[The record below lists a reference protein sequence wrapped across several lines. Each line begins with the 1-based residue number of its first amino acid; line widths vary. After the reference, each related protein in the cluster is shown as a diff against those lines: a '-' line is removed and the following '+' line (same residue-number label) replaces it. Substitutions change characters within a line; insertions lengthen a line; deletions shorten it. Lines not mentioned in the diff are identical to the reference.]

1 MKKQIQFLCHA
12 AIIAALYAVLTFAT
26 WQFSSMGIQVRLA
39 EALCILPAFTPAAIP
54 GLFVGCLL
62 SNLIGGNIYDI
73 LFGSLATL
81 LAALLTRRIGK
92 AMHKRRTKAY
102 LLPLPAIFINA
113 LAVPLILY
121 YGYGIKSF
129 LGFNNALPVL
139 AMSALS
145 VFIGQSISC
154 AAVGIPMYFALEKI
168 NDQYKLFK

>member
-1 MKKQIQFLCHA
+1 MKKRIRFLCHA

-62 SNLIGGNIYDI
+62 ANLMGGNLYDI

-81 LAALLTRRIGK
+81 FAAVLTRLIGK
-92 AMHKRRTKAY
+92 ALQNKKTKPY
-102 LLPLPAIFINA
+102 LLPLPAIIVNA
-113 LAVPLILY
+113 LAVPFILY
-121 YGYGIKSF
+121 YGYGITSF
-129 LGFNNALPVL
+129 LGFDSTLPVL
-139 AMSALS
+139 ALSALS

-154 AAVGIPMYFALEKI
+154 AAVGIPLYFAFEKI
-168 NDQYKLFK
+168 NDKYKLFK